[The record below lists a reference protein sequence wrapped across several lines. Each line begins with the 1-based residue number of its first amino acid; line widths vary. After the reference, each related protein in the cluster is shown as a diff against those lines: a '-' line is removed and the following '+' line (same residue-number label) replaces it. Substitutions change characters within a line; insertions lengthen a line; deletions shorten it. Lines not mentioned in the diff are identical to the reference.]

1 MHNKACH
8 FALALLLS
16 TLTASAETQPDQAP
30 PVDAV
35 RQLQLAEQ
43 KSRLIETLIATPA
56 MQGALQGKN
65 PEAQGWVNISRTLLE
80 QARTAMRNAQ
90 PDEAIEK
97 LDEALRSLSKA
108 SGALASDRVAGLAAR
123 KKQFA
128 EQVSQLDSYRR
139 TLEEMVAVPRTAA
152 PARRLI
158 SELERMAAAAQKLF
172 DEQKVEAAIQQMTA
186 AYNLAVG
193 EISRLRDGQEVV
205 HSLNFAS
212 PREEFDYEQ
221 KRYHSNEILVGML
234 SREGRAQ
241 GETGRLVA
249 GFLRSAGE
257 LKEAAATKA
266 AGNDYPAAIKDMEKA
281 NQHLNRAL
289 QLMGVA
295 VF

>member
-16 TLTASAETQPDQAP
+16 TLTAWAETPPGQAP
-30 PVDAV
+30 QTDTA

-56 MQGALQGKN
+56 MQGALASKN
-65 PEAQGWVNISRTLLE
+65 PEARDWVNISRTLLE
-80 QARTAMRNAQ
+80 QARTAMRNEQ

-108 SGALASDRVAGLAAR
+108 SGALASERAASLPTR
-123 KKQFA
+123 KKQFD

-139 TLEEMVAVPRTAA
+139 TLEEMAAVPRTAA

-158 SELERMAAAAQKLF
+158 GELDRMAAEGHQLFAQQKF
-172 DEQKVEAAIQQMTA
+172 DAAIKQMAA
-186 AYNLAVG
+186 AYNLAVA

-241 GETGRLVA
+241 GETGGLVA

-289 QLMGVA
+289 QLLGVA

>member
-1 MHNKACH
+1 MHSKACH
-8 FALALLLS
+8 FALALLLT
-16 TLTASAETQPDQAP
+16 TLNAWADTPSGQAAPVETA
-30 PVDAV
+30 
-35 RQLQLAEQ
+35 RRLQLAEQ

-56 MQGALQGKN
+56 MKKALDGKN
-65 PEAQGWVNISRTLLE
+65 PEAQGWVNISRTLLD
-80 QARTAMRNAQ
+80 QAKAAMQNGQA
-90 PDEAIEK
+90 DEAIEK

-108 SGALASDRVAGLAAR
+108 SGALAGDRVAGLLTR
-123 KKQFA
+123 KKEFD
-128 EQVSQLDSYRR
+128 EQVTQLNTYRR
-139 TLEEMVAVPRTAA
+139 TLEEMAAAPRTSAA
-152 PARRLI
+152 VRRLI
-158 SELERMAAAAQKLF
+158 IQLDIMAAEGHKLF
-172 DEQKVEAAIQQMTA
+172 DKQKFDEATKQMTA
-186 AYNLAVG
+186 AYNLAVA

-205 HSLNFAS
+205 HSLHFAS

-241 GETGRLVA
+241 GEAKGLVE
-249 GFLRSAGE
+249 GFVRSAGE
-257 LKEAAATKA
+257 LKEEAAAKA